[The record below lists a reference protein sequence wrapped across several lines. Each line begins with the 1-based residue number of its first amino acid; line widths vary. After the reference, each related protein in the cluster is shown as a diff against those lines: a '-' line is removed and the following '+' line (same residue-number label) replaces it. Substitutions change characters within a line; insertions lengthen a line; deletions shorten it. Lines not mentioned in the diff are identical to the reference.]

1 MKEVKKNT
9 QELGIYLNKY
19 IAHAGICSRRD
30 AVELIK
36 KGEIKVNNK
45 IELEPYYL
53 VTSKDKVF
61 WKEKQLTKKV
71 KYVYILLNKPKDYL
85 TTTDDPQGRKTV
97 LDLIRRATT
106 ERVYP
111 VGRLDRNSLGL
122 LLITNDGELTQKLSH
137 PSHQTKKVYQVQLD
151 KALKKEDFVRIQE
164 GIILED
170 GKIKVDEI
178 AYLDSRD
185 NKNIGIEIHSGKNRI
200 IRRLFEHLNY
210 QVLKLDRV
218 YFAGLTKKNLPRGKW
233 RFLSDKEVSQLY
245 AQK

>member
-1 MKEVKKNT
+1 LKEVKKNT